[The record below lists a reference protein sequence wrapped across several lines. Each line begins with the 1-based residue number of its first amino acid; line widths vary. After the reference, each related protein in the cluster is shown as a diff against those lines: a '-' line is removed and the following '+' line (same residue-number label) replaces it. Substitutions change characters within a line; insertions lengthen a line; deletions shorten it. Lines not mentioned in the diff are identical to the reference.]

1 MSNQLNGFD
10 KFLWQSLKIWLLVK
24 PFGQANYPAPCLATR
39 QRKVQKTGGEGALLV
54 IDWIFL
60 FLFSF
65 LYLENLE
72 GHAHPP
78 PSNVPASAAAMLIDD
93 DVPSNGPVPAASNET
108 MMYDTANC
116 SMRQKSWY
124 WCGRRMVGGFWESY
138 VFFHSAVKDHK
149 L

>member
-1 MSNQLNGFD
+1 MTPG
-10 KFLWQSLKIWLLVK
+10 K
-24 PFGQANYPAPCLATR
+24 GR
-39 QRKVQKTGGEGALLV
+39 QKRWKVQKTGGGGTTSYRLDLSVSVLV
-54 IDWIFL
+54 
-60 FLFSF
+60 